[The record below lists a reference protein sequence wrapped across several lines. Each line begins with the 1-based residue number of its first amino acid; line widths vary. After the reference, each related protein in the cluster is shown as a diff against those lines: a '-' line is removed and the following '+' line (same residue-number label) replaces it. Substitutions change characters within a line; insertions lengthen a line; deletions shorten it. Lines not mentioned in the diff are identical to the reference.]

1 MAGFSGGLNTDL
13 WAGTCGGLVSLDRLW
28 CKARNIPPVVRDR
41 ELFPVAVY
49 LGLDPPGI
57 EVEMVAKAKSAKKD
71 KDEKLVEA
79 ARGGD
84 AAAFA
89 RLVETYQSRVFAYM
103 SVRLANSSAA
113 SGMARA
119 VFRRMYFDL
128 QNAEKFGRFE
138 DELFGL
144 VDLKL
149 RQVRGRP
156 GSGWTEVCFALE
168 KKDGRLPSLK
178 ESLRKRLG
186 DSVAGLD
193 MAERQAL
200 DLRYGSGL
208 SLAQVSKRLKR
219 SEDAVKGVLAGAVGT
234 VKKAVGNFE
243 TAKKKAAPGK
253 KSQAAKTR
261 GRREKNG

>member
-1 MAGFSGGLNTDL
+1 
-13 WAGTCGGLVSLDRLW
+13 
-28 CKARNIPPVVRDR
+28 VVRDR
-41 ELFPVAVY
+41 ELFPAA
-49 LGLDPPGI
+49 GWPGWDPPGI
-57 EVEMVAKAKSAKKD
+57 EVEMVVKAKSAKKD
-71 KDEKLVEA
+71 RDEKLVEA

-84 AAAFA
+84 AAAFS
-89 RLVETYQSRVFAYM
+89 RLVETYQARVFAYM

-113 SGMARA
+113 SQMVTD
-119 VFRRMYFDL
+119 VFRRMYSDL
-128 QNAEKFGRFE
+128 QNAEEFGGFE
-138 DELFGL
+138 DELFRL
-144 VDLKL
+144 VELKL
-149 RQVRGRP
+149 RRVRGRSD
-156 GSGWTEVCFALE
+156 SGWTEVCFALE
-168 KKDGRLPSLK
+168 KKDGRLPFLK

-219 SEDAVKGVLAGAVGT
+219 SEDAVKGVLAGAVGA
-234 VKKAVGNFE
+234 VKKAVGNFA

-253 KSQAAKTR
+253 KTPAAKTR

>member
-1 MAGFSGGLNTDL
+1 M
-13 WAGTCGGLVSLDRLW
+13 
-28 CKARNIPPVVRDR
+28 VRDR

-49 LGLDPPGI
+49 LGVDPPGI
-57 EVEMVAKAKSAKKD
+57 EVEMVAKAKLAKKD

-84 AAAFA
+84 TAAFA
-89 RLVETYQSRVFAYM
+89 KLVETYQSRVFAYM
-103 SVRLANSSAA
+103 SVRLANSSTA
-113 SGMARA
+113 SQMVSD
-119 VFRRMYFDL
+119 VFRRMYVDL
-128 QNAEKFGRFE
+128 QSAEEFGGFE

-168 KKDGRLPSLK
+168 KKDGRLPPLK
-178 ESLRKRLG
+178 ESVRKRLG
-186 DSVAGLD
+186 DSLAGLD

-234 VKKAVGNFE
+234 VRKALGNFA

-253 KSQAAKTR
+253 KNQAANTKR
-261 GRREKNG
+261 QREKNG

>member
-1 MAGFSGGLNTDL
+1 M
-13 WAGTCGGLVSLDRLW
+13 
-28 CKARNIPPVVRDR
+28 VV
-41 ELFPVAVY
+41 
-49 LGLDPPGI
+49 
-57 EVEMVAKAKSAKKD
+57 KAKSAKKD
-71 KDEKLVEA
+71 RDEKLVEA

-89 RLVETYQSRVFAYM
+89 RLVETYQARVFAYM

-113 SGMARA
+113 SQMVTD
-119 VFRRMYFDL
+119 VFRRMYSDL
-128 QNAEKFGRFE
+128 QNAEEFGGFE
-138 DELFGL
+138 DELFRL
-144 VDLKL
+144 VELKL
-149 RQVRGRP
+149 RGRP
-156 GSGWTEVCFALE
+156 DSGWTEVCFALE

-219 SEDAVKGVLAGAVGT
+219 SEDAVKGVLAGAVGA

-243 TAKKKAAPGK
+243 TGKKKAAPGK

>member
-1 MAGFSGGLNTDL
+1 M
-13 WAGTCGGLVSLDRLW
+13 
-28 CKARNIPPVVRDR
+28 VRDR
-41 ELFPVAVY
+41 ELFPVAAY

-84 AAAFA
+84 AAAFS

-113 SGMARA
+113 SGMVRA

-144 VDLKL
+144 VELKL

-168 KKDGRLPSLK
+168 KKDGRLPPLK
-178 ESLRKRLG
+178 ESVRKRLG
-186 DSVAGLD
+186 DSLAGLD

-234 VKKAVGNFE
+234 VRKAIGNFA

-253 KSQAAKTR
+253 KTQAANTKR
-261 GRREKNG
+261 QREKNG